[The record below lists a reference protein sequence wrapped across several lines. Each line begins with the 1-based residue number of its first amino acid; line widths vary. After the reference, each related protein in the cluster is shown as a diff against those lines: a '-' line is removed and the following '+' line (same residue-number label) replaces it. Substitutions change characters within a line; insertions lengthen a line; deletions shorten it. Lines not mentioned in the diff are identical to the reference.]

1 MTTKKFDE
9 NSRVK
14 IPAIIHLVRLGY
26 TYLSK
31 KNNRYDSKTN
41 IFKDIFNES
50 IKKINKE
57 IDNEG
62 LIKIYDK
69 ISSSL
74 KNDDLGEEF
83 YKILTSE
90 NDIKLLDFN
99 NFENNTFNV
108 VTELKYEN
116 DGEEFRPDITVLING
131 MPLAFIEVKIPNNKD
146 GILVEQER
154 MQSRFKKKEFKN
166 FINITQLIIFSNNM
180 NYDDN
185 SHLPIEGSF
194 YLTPSYNASPLNY
207 FREEEKFNFH
217 DISKNIT
224 DEEENFILEDNNL
237 VTIKN
242 SKEFITNKDPQTP
255 TNKICTSLLQKKR
268 IEFLLRFGIAYVSTK
283 KGIEKHIMRYPQIF
297 AAQQIKNKIDKGINK
312 GVIWHTQG
320 SGKTALTYYSLKYL
334 LNYFR
339 SKKKISKYYFI
350 VDRIDLVTQAN
361 KEFRSRGLSVHN
373 IESKK
378 EFSDN
383 IKSNAAIHNANGN
396 DEIIVVNIQKF
407 DSDESVIKN
416 NDYNLDIQRI
426 YFIDEVHRGYT
437 DNGTFLASL
446 EESDRNA
453 IKIGLTGTPTLNTD
467 GNTRRLFGD
476 YIHKYFY
483 NRSII
488 DGYTL
493 RLIREIMETHEKK
506 KLEKILE
513 EIKVKKGSIN
523 KAELYSKEIFVEPL
537 LDYIINDFERFRI
550 LNEDNSVGAMVV
562 CDSGE
567 QATTMNKIFV
577 DKYKNITPKISD
589 TETYHSKILRKSKV
603 TSGALILHDEGSRDE
618 RKDIVEE
625 FKDGEIDILF
635 VNRMLLT
642 GFDAPRLK
650 KIYLARK
657 IESKNLLQALT
668 RVNRTYKNFRYGYVV
683 DFVGIQ
689 EEFDKT
695 NEAYL
700 KELEEELG
708 DEIENYNSILKS
720 ELEIDNE
727 IKDIKKFLFKFDTE
741 NIENFTTQLIQI
753 NDKKDLLKIVNSLKN
768 IKELY
773 NHIRL
778 KGEYGLLK
786 KIDFKNFSNLYKVAN
801 RRLNYL
807 NEKIS
812 HENKESVKGLLNLAL
827 MDVEAFTFTKI
838 GEKELKLADQYKDLL
853 QRVIDEESKNIDP
866 SDPVY
871 ISLKEELERLFKLK
885 NIKDASNEI
894 MEKNSK
900 ELESTLRKFKELNR
914 NDQLLSSKYNYDNKY
929 VRLHKDLL
937 KLNKFKVDE
946 SDLFNALK
954 DLKND
959 TDKEIIQNTDILNN
973 ENFIEKKM
981 SRIIYN
987 SLKEKNNLEIDT
999 ENTKYINKFIR
1010 KEYINEFHASQ
1021 R

>member
-1 MTTKKFDE
+1 MTTKKFNE

-14 IPAIIHLVRLGY
+14 IPAIIHLVKLGY

-194 YLTPSYNASPLNY
+194 YLTPSYNASSLNY
-207 FREEEKFNFH
+207 FREEEKFNFQ

-255 TNKICTSLLQKKR
+255 TNRICTSLLQKKR
-268 IEFLLRFGIAYVSTK
+268 IEFLLKFGIVYVSTK

-297 AAQQIKNKIDKGINK
+297 AAQQIKNKIDKGVNK

-320 SGKTALTYYSLKYL
+320 SGKTALAYYSLKYL

-416 NDYNLDIQRI
+416 NDYNF
-426 YFIDEVHRGYT
+426 YF
-437 DNGTFLASL
+437 F
-446 EESDRNA
+446 
-453 IKIGLTGTPTLNTD
+453 
-467 GNTRRLFGD
+467 
-476 YIHKYFY
+476 
-483 NRSII
+483 
-488 DGYTL
+488 
-493 RLIREIMETHEKK
+493 
-506 KLEKILE
+506 
-513 EIKVKKGSIN
+513 
-523 KAELYSKEIFVEPL
+523 
-537 LDYIINDFERFRI
+537 
-550 LNEDNSVGAMVV
+550 
-562 CDSGE
+562 
-567 QATTMNKIFV
+567 
-577 DKYKNITPKISD
+577 
-589 TETYHSKILRKSKV
+589 
-603 TSGALILHDEGSRDE
+603 
-618 RKDIVEE
+618 
-625 FKDGEIDILF
+625 
-635 VNRMLLT
+635 
-642 GFDAPRLK
+642 
-650 KIYLARK
+650 
-657 IESKNLLQALT
+657 
-668 RVNRTYKNFRYGYVV
+668 
-683 DFVGIQ
+683 
-689 EEFDKT
+689 
-695 NEAYL
+695 
-700 KELEEELG
+700 
-708 DEIENYNSILKS
+708 
-720 ELEIDNE
+720 
-727 IKDIKKFLFKFDTE
+727 
-741 NIENFTTQLIQI
+741 
-753 NDKKDLLKIVNSLKN
+753 
-768 IKELY
+768 
-773 NHIRL
+773 
-778 KGEYGLLK
+778 
-786 KIDFKNFSNLYKVAN
+786 
-801 RRLNYL
+801 
-807 NEKIS
+807 
-812 HENKESVKGLLNLAL
+812 
-827 MDVEAFTFTKI
+827 
-838 GEKELKLADQYKDLL
+838 
-853 QRVIDEESKNIDP
+853 
-866 SDPVY
+866 
-871 ISLKEELERLFKLK
+871 
-885 NIKDASNEI
+885 
-894 MEKNSK
+894 
-900 ELESTLRKFKELNR
+900 
-914 NDQLLSSKYNYDNKY
+914 
-929 VRLHKDLL
+929 
-937 KLNKFKVDE
+937 
-946 SDLFNALK
+946 
-954 DLKND
+954 
-959 TDKEIIQNTDILNN
+959 
-973 ENFIEKKM
+973 
-981 SRIIYN
+981 
-987 SLKEKNNLEIDT
+987 
-999 ENTKYINKFIR
+999 
-1010 KEYINEFHASQ
+1010 
-1021 R
+1021 

>member
-1 MTTKKFDE
+1 M
-9 NSRVK
+9 
-14 IPAIIHLVRLGY
+14 
-26 TYLSK
+26 
-31 KNNRYDSKTN
+31 
-41 IFKDIFNES
+41 
-50 IKKINKE
+50 
-57 IDNEG
+57 
-62 LIKIYDK
+62 
-69 ISSSL
+69 
-74 KNDDLGEEF
+74 
-83 YKILTSE
+83 
-90 NDIKLLDFN
+90 
-99 NFENNTFNV
+99 
-108 VTELKYEN
+108 
-116 DGEEFRPDITVLING
+116 
-131 MPLAFIEVKIPNNKD
+131 
-146 GILVEQER
+146 
-154 MQSRFKKKEFKN
+154 
-166 FINITQLIIFSNNM
+166 
-180 NYDDN
+180 
-185 SHLPIEGSF
+185 
-194 YLTPSYNASPLNY
+194 
-207 FREEEKFNFH
+207 
-217 DISKNIT
+217 
-224 DEEENFILEDNNL
+224 
-237 VTIKN
+237 
-242 SKEFITNKDPQTP
+242 
-255 TNKICTSLLQKKR
+255 
-268 IEFLLRFGIAYVSTK
+268 
-283 KGIEKHIMRYPQIF
+283 
-297 AAQQIKNKIDKGINK
+297 
-312 GVIWHTQG
+312 VI
-320 SGKTALTYYSLKYL
+320 
-334 LNYFR
+334 
-339 SKKKISKYYFI
+339 
-350 VDRIDLVTQAN
+350 QAN

-407 DSDESVIKN
+407 DNDESKIKN
-416 NDYNLDIQRI
+416 NDYNLDIQRV

-437 DNGTFLASL
+437 TNGTFLASL

-467 GNTRRLFGD
+467 ASTKRLFGD

-493 RLIREIMETHEKK
+493 RLIREIMETYEKK

-537 LDYIINDFERFRI
+537 LDYIIDDFERFRI

-567 QATTMNKIFV
+567 QAVTMNNIFLNKFKNTNLKIDIKTFHS
-577 DKYKNITPKISD
+577 NFLEECKIK
-589 TETYHSKILRKSKV
+589 T
-603 TSGALILHDEGSRDE
+603 GALILHDEGSKKE
-618 RKDIVEE
+618 RENIVEE

-650 KIYLARK
+650 KLYLARK
-657 IESKNLLQALT
+657 IESKSLLQALT

-720 ELEIDNE
+720 EIEIDNE

-753 NDKKDLLKIVNSLKN
+753 NDKKDLIKIVNSLKN

-778 KGEYGLLK
+778 KGEYELLK
-786 KIDFKNFSNLYKVAN
+786 KIDFKNFSNLYKIAN

-838 GEKELKLADQYKDLL
+838 GEK
-853 QRVIDEESKNIDP
+853 
-866 SDPVY
+866 
-871 ISLKEELERLFKLK
+871 SL
-885 NIKDASNEI
+885 N
-894 MEKNSK
+894 
-900 ELESTLRKFKELNR
+900 
-914 NDQLLSSKYNYDNKY
+914 
-929 VRLHKDLL
+929 
-937 KLNKFKVDE
+937 
-946 SDLFNALK
+946 
-954 DLKND
+954 
-959 TDKEIIQNTDILNN
+959 
-973 ENFIEKKM
+973 
-981 SRIIYN
+981 
-987 SLKEKNNLEIDT
+987 
-999 ENTKYINKFIR
+999 
-1010 KEYINEFHASQ
+1010 
-1021 R
+1021 

>member
-1 MTTKKFDE
+1 MTNKKFDE
-9 NSRVK
+9 TSRVK
-14 IPAIIHLVRLGY
+14 IPAIIHLVKLGY
-26 TYLSK
+26 NYLSK
-31 KNNRYDSKTN
+31 KNNKYDSETN

-50 IKKINKE
+50 IKKINKG
-57 IDNEG
+57 IDDEG
-62 LIKIYDK
+62 LNKIYDK

-83 YKILTSE
+83 YKILISE
-90 NDIKLLDFN
+90 NDTKIVDFN

-146 GILVEQER
+146 GILVEQQR

-185 SHLPIEGSF
+185 SHLPIEGAF
-194 YLTPSYNASPLNY
+194 YLTTSYNSSPLNY
-207 FREEEKFNFH
+207 FREEEKFNFQE
-217 DISKNIT
+217 ISKDIT

-242 SKEFITNKDPQTP
+242 TKEFITNKDPQTP
-255 TNKICTSLLQKKR
+255 TNRICTSLFQRKR
-268 IEFLLRFGIAYVSTK
+268 IEFLLRFGIAYVRTK

-297 AAQQIKNKIDKGINK
+297 ASQKIKNKIDKGLNK

-320 SGKTALTYYSLKYL
+320 SGKTALAYYSLKYL

-339 SKKKISKYYFI
+339 SKKKLSKYYFI
-350 VDRIDLVTQAN
+350 VDRIDLVIQAN

-407 DSDESVIKN
+407 DNDESKIKN
-416 NDYNLDIQRI
+416 NDYNLDIQRV

-437 DNGTFLASL
+437 TNGTFLASL

-467 GNTRRLFGD
+467 ASTKRLFGD

-537 LDYIINDFERFRI
+537 LDYIIDDFERFRI

-567 QATTMNKIFV
+567 QAVTMNNIFLNKFKNTNLKKSDIKTFHSNYLEECKI
-577 DKYKNITPKISD
+577 KT
-589 TETYHSKILRKSKV
+589 
-603 TSGALILHDEGSRDE
+603 GALILHDEGSKKE
-618 RKDIVEE
+618 RK
-625 FKDGEIDILF
+625 IL
-635 VNRMLLT
+635 
-642 GFDAPRLK
+642 
-650 KIYLARK
+650 
-657 IESKNLLQALT
+657 
-668 RVNRTYKNFRYGYVV
+668 
-683 DFVGIQ
+683 
-689 EEFDKT
+689 
-695 NEAYL
+695 
-700 KELEEELG
+700 
-708 DEIENYNSILKS
+708 
-720 ELEIDNE
+720 
-727 IKDIKKFLFKFDTE
+727 
-741 NIENFTTQLIQI
+741 
-753 NDKKDLLKIVNSLKN
+753 
-768 IKELY
+768 
-773 NHIRL
+773 
-778 KGEYGLLK
+778 
-786 KIDFKNFSNLYKVAN
+786 
-801 RRLNYL
+801 
-807 NEKIS
+807 
-812 HENKESVKGLLNLAL
+812 
-827 MDVEAFTFTKI
+827 
-838 GEKELKLADQYKDLL
+838 
-853 QRVIDEESKNIDP
+853 
-866 SDPVY
+866 
-871 ISLKEELERLFKLK
+871 
-885 NIKDASNEI
+885 
-894 MEKNSK
+894 
-900 ELESTLRKFKELNR
+900 
-914 NDQLLSSKYNYDNKY
+914 
-929 VRLHKDLL
+929 
-937 KLNKFKVDE
+937 
-946 SDLFNALK
+946 
-954 DLKND
+954 
-959 TDKEIIQNTDILNN
+959 
-973 ENFIEKKM
+973 
-981 SRIIYN
+981 
-987 SLKEKNNLEIDT
+987 
-999 ENTKYINKFIR
+999 
-1010 KEYINEFHASQ
+1010 
-1021 R
+1021 